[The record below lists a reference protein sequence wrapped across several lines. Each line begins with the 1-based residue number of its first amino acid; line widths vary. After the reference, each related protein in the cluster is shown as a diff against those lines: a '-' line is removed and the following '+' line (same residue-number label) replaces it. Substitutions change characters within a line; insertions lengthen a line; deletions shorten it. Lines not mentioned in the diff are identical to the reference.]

1 MKNNKIYQLTA
12 NQIRRALRKDENGQD
27 LIEYALIVGF
37 MVIAVYVVLPNNLM
51 PTVSNIFS
59 RIVVIFGQTAGS

>member
-1 MKNNKIYQLTA
+1 MKKYIKQIAAKISL
-12 NQIRRALRKDENGQD
+12 RSFRKDKRGQD

-59 RIVVIFGQTAGS
+59 RIVVIFGTAGS

>member
-1 MKNNKIYQLTA
+1 MKKYINRFNARIL
-12 NQIRRALRKDENGQD
+12 RSLRKDEQGQD

-59 RIVVIFGQTAGS
+59 HIVVIFGTAGS

>member
-1 MKNNKIYQLTA
+1 MKKYINQLIVRT
-12 NQIRRALRKDENGQD
+12 RLRALRKDERGQD

-37 MVIAVYVVLPNNLM
+37 VVIAIYVVLPTTLM

-59 RIVVIFGQTAGS
+59 RIVVIFGQSAGS

>member
-1 MKNNKIYQLTA
+1 MKKYINQLIVRTTL
-12 NQIRRALRKDENGQD
+12 RSLRKDERGQD

-59 RIVVIFGQTAGS
+59 KIVVIFGQSAGS

>member
-1 MKNNKIYQLTA
+1 MKNLL
-12 NQIRRALRKDENGQD
+12 LRLKLMKDTRGQD

-59 RIVVIFGQTAGS
+59 HIVVIFGTAGS